1 MTDCRD
7 QEEYRDK
14 INGMIYM
21 IYGMINKIYGMELN
35 SHSIV
40 ECTDTMT
47 TN

>member
-1 MTDCRD
+1 VTDCRD

-14 INGMIYM
+14 IN
-21 IYGMINKIYGMELN
+21 GMINKIYGMELN

-40 ECTDTMT
+40 ERTDTMT

>member
-1 MTDCRD
+1 VTDCRD

-14 INGMIYM
+14 INDMIYK

-35 SHSIV
+35 SHSVV
-40 ECTDTMT
+40 ERTDTMT